1 MVDDQIFRQAMS
13 KFATGVTVV
22 TTKDGEDVVG
32 MTVNAFMSIS
42 LQPKLIA
49 ISIDESASMYH
60 TLQEVKQFG
69 VSILKDDQADLSM
82 IFANQKD
89 EEGEITYKDMN
100 GIPVLDDTLAT
111 IACRVFDMVKAGDH
125 MIFIGEVLD
134 IHVDEGNPLLYF
146 NSNYEKID
154 S

>member
-89 EEGEITYKDMN
+89 EEGEITYKDMD